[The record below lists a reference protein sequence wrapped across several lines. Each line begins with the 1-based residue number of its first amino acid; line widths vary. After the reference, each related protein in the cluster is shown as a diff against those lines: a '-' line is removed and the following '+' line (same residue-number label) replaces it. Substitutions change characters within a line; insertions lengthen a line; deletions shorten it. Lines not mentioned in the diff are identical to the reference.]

1 MIKFSFQKITLITF
15 LINPTRFSFLSY
27 LCFPYKIQ
35 KLKNLHRCK
44 ILFINQTKVTFHFNM
59 VPTMIPFSS
68 SHALDEV
75 HPDYGFANA
84 PSAPVLVSH
93 SLFTPIPLRSTCSIF
108 SSFIQLSYPIL
119 SAKQL
124 SQMSLQGFFVNVAKT
139 NMARTIGGAMSTEQA
154 VAQELFGPIQ
164 RFFIVIVIGVVVAES
179 QKSHH
184 IWQLNIS
191 VELKAHLSD
200 FSCILVFVYCC
211 FQLNSLTFQLIF

>member
-44 ILFINQTKVTFHFNM
+44 ILFINQSKATFHFNM

-84 PSAPVLVSH
+84 PITLFLVSFFPF
-93 SLFTPIPLRSTCSIF
+93 SLIPLPSTCRLSN
-108 SSFIQLSYPIL
+108 SFIQLSCPV
-119 SAKQL
+119 SPMK
-124 SQMSLQGFFVNVAKT
+124 
-139 NMARTIGGAMSTEQA
+139 
-154 VAQELFGPIQ
+154 
-164 RFFIVIVIGVVVAES
+164 
-179 QKSHH
+179 
-184 IWQLNIS
+184 
-191 VELKAHLSD
+191 
-200 FSCILVFVYCC
+200 
-211 FQLNSLTFQLIF
+211 